1 MDIYDITLH
10 QSWISAIEAGV
21 MRHRLQTESACPRD
35 IWLRRA
41 YAIVRCQPIGARK
54 ADVGL
59 SRSNASIV
67 GIAERGR

>member
-41 YAIVRCQPIGARK
+41 HAIVCDVSRLARAK
-54 ADVGL
+54 PM
-59 SRSNASIV
+59 SN
-67 GIAERGR
+67 